1 MFYIL
6 NRQNITL
13 LNILIHSS
21 IRTFNNIRLN
31 CLTLVVITKKSKRE
45 SVIYIREKERERDKS
60 SFPAIELLVLRSHT
74 ICFLSNICVQNENE
88 KRSFTVNSKRR
99 RKNAKRR

>member
-1 MFYIL
+1 MPYV
-6 NRQNITL
+6 
-13 LNILIHSS
+13 SS
-21 IRTFNNIRLN
+21 HN
-31 CLTLVVITKKSKRE
+31 KKSKRE

-60 SFPAIELLVLRSHT
+60 SFAAIKSLVLRSHT

>member
-1 MFYIL
+1 MPYV
-6 NRQNITL
+6 
-13 LNILIHSS
+13 SS
-21 IRTFNNIRLN
+21 HN
-31 CLTLVVITKKSKRE
+31 KKSKRE
-45 SVIYIREKERERDKS
+45 SVIYIRERERERERDKS
-60 SFPAIELLVLRSHT
+60 SFAAIKLLVLRSHT